1 MESLLTSLE
10 PLIVFLRAR
19 GYTVIGPTE
28 SEGAIVLAELTDS
41 HDLPHGWGV
50 ETAPGTYRLRRRSD
64 QAAFGHSAGPQAW
77 KRFLHPPRE
86 ALFSAERTDDGMRF
100 VEPETPV
107 AQVRVSGRTAVRP
120 TGDRR
125 PGQGSRD
132 WLDIRRSPA

>member
-10 PLIVFLRAR
+10 PLIVCLRAR

-28 SEGAIVLAELTDS
+28 SEGAIVLAQLTNAD
-41 HDLPHGWGV
+41 DLPHGWGV

-86 ALFSAERTDDGMRF
+86 ALFSAERTDD
-100 VEPETPV
+100 E
-107 AQVRVSGRTAVRP
+107 VSFTQTNTAV
-120 TGDRR
+120 
-125 PGQGSRD
+125 
-132 WLDIRRSPA
+132 AN